1 MKKIVLS
8 LVLLLLAVTVVSAAE
23 TEDAKTQDI
32 RRFQLQNTFIG
43 FGTGSRH
50 QGDVKGA
57 STLLGLD
64 IAGTALTVSGALALT
79 GSIIVYDMVRGY
91 AGDVTKAD
99 IWISAGVLGAGLVT
113 LIVSRALGISYPIR
127 Y

>member
-1 MKKIVLS
+1 M
-8 LVLLLLAVTVVSAAE
+8 LLAVSAVFAAE
-23 TEDAKTQDI
+23 TEGTKAQDV

-50 QGDVKGA
+50 QGDDRSA

-64 IAGTALTVSGALALT
+64 ITGTALTVSGALALT